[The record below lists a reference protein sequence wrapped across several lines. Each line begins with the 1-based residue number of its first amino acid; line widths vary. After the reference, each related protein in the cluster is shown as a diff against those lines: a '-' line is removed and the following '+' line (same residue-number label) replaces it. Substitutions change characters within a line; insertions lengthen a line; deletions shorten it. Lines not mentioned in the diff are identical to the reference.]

1 MPAFAQILLPLP
13 FNETFTYAVPPT
25 LQGKLARGHRV
36 IVPFGPRKFQTGI
49 VTDFSDKAPEGISIK
64 EIAVM
69 LDDKPIIRRPQLQFW
84 QWMAE
89 YYLAPLGDVLKAALP
104 AGLKIES
111 ETVVA
116 PAPDAE
122 AAELA
127 RLTEREMHIL
137 STLKLHKAMSVSEI
151 EKQTGFN
158 NVSATVSS
166 MVEKGVV
173 IINEKLV
180 ERYRAKT
187 ETFVCIPAP
196 YDTPA
201 GVRAA
206 YEAIGR
212 ATKQQQTFMTLQ
224 EMLRRNGADTRPEV
238 TRKALMERSGATTTI
253 IKALIDKGI
262 IEEYTRTVG
271 RFAPP
276 EGDPVPL
283 PDLTPAQQRALS
295 EIHTSLKNHDITL
308 LHGVTSSGKTEIYM
322 HLIDH
327 VMSLGRQVLYLV
339 PEIALTTQLTQRL
352 QRVFGSKVIIYH
364 SKFSD
369 NDRVEV
375 WRRLLAS
382 GEPCVVLGARSSVF
396 LPFADLG
403 FVIVDEEHESSYKQV
418 DPAPRYNARDA
429 AAMLARMHGGKTLLG
444 SATPAIE
451 TYYKALQGRFGLV
464 SLTERY
470 GKNTTLPQ
478 ISIIDMKEQRKRHL
492 AEGAFS
498 QEALDRTRAALADGR
513 QAIIFHNRRGFAPVA
528 RCRACAHVPK
538 CTDCDVSLTYHRST
552 NRLVCHYCGAT
563 YALPD
568 RCPVCKEPQIEVLGY
583 GTERVEDEIA
593 ALFADRKVLR
603 MDLDTTRARDAYQN
617 IIDNFSQ
624 HKADILIGT
633 QMVTKGLD
641 FSDVSTVA
649 VLNADTLINFP
660 DFRSAERA
668 FNMLMQVAGRAG
680 RRDNKGQVLLQT
692 YQPTHPVISF
702 AAAHDYDGFYNME
715 IEERRMFAYP
725 PFTRI
730 IYVYLRHRDRDRLEN
745 IAERYGATLRQLFGT
760 RVSGPEE
767 PAVSRVQQLFI
778 RKLMIKVE
786 TTASMRKI
794 KQVLLDAH
802 AAIAVHPDARGII
815 IHYDVDPY

>member
-1 MPAFAQILLPLP
+1 
-13 FNETFTYAVPPT
+13 
-25 LQGKLARGHRV
+25 
-36 IVPFGPRKFQTGI
+36 
-49 VTDFSDKAPEGISIK
+49 
-64 EIAVM
+64 
-69 LDDKPIIRRPQLQFW
+69 
-84 QWMAE
+84 
-89 YYLAPLGDVLKAALP
+89 
-104 AGLKIES
+104 
-111 ETVVA
+111 
-116 PAPDAE
+116 
-122 AAELA
+122 
-127 RLTEREMHIL
+127 
-137 STLKLHKAMSVSEI
+137 
-151 EKQTGFN
+151 
-158 NVSATVSS
+158 
-166 MVEKGVV
+166 
-173 IINEKLV
+173 
-180 ERYRAKT
+180 
-187 ETFVCIPAP
+187 
-196 YDTPA
+196 
-201 GVRAA
+201 
-206 YEAIGR
+206 
-212 ATKQQQTFMTLQ
+212 
-224 EMLRRNGADTRPEV
+224 
-238 TRKALMERSGATTTI
+238 
-253 IKALIDKGI
+253 
-262 IEEYTRTVG
+262 
-271 RFAPP
+271 
-276 EGDPVPL
+276 
-283 PDLTPAQQRALS
+283 
-295 EIHTSLKNHDITL
+295 
-308 LHGVTSSGKTEIYM
+308 
-322 HLIDH
+322 
-327 VMSLGRQVLYLV
+327 
-339 PEIALTTQLTQRL
+339 
-352 QRVFGSKVIIYH
+352 
-364 SKFSD
+364 
-369 NDRVEV
+369 
-375 WRRLLAS
+375 
-382 GEPCVVLGARSSVF
+382 
-396 LPFADLG
+396 
-403 FVIVDEEHESSYKQV
+403 
-418 DPAPRYNARDA
+418 
-429 AAMLARMHGGKTLLG
+429 
-444 SATPAIE
+444 
-451 TYYKALQGRFGLV
+451 
-464 SLTERY
+464 
-470 GKNTTLPQ
+470 
-478 ISIIDMKEQRKRHL
+478 MKEQRKRHL

-538 CTDCDVSLTYHRST
+538 CTDCDVSLTYHRSS

-760 RVSGPEE
+760 RMSGPEE

-802 AAIAVHPDARGII
+802 AAIAAHPDARGII